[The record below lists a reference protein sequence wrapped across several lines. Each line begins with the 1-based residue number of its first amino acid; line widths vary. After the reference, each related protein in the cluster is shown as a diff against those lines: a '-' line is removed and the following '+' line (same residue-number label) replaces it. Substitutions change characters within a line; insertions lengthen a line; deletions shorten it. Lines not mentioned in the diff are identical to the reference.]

1 MDDVINYE
9 SPVVQPGKY
18 HFAEHFDDP
27 KTFDEKWIKS
37 TAKKGDDGTYDGVW
51 SVEAAENPILRN
63 DLGLVLKSKARHSAV
78 SSRLVKPFVFH
89 DKPLIVQYEVQ
100 LQVSIKLNEKKGV
113 VEYSQS
119 RISFIVFNC
128 VYRRV
133 KNVVDHI

>member
-1 MDDVINYE
+1 MIISSPKYCYFFFVSKEYPKPAHESLDEVINYE

-51 SVEAAENPILRN
+51 SIEAAENPILRN
-63 DLGLVLKSKARHSAV
+63 DLGLVMKSKARHSAV

-89 DKPLIVQYEVQ
+89 DKTLIVQYEVQ
-100 LQVSIKLNEKKGV
+100 LQVSAN
-113 VEYSQS
+113 
-119 RISFIVFNC
+119 
-128 VYRRV
+128 
-133 KNVVDHI
+133 